1 MDLKVFLQAIKE
13 EVKGESNSSDILRLT
28 EDVAVSVS
36 GFLASNSIGTTN
48 SKTGRYTIDTS
59 FEEASLEALGA
70 ESVAALVAEAG
81 VPAEFAQQAAEEVG
95 TILYKAANAGS
106 DFTATISI
114 QSEKASNNGSTAVI
128 GVEDI
133 LPASMQSA
141 YAEANVGTEAFGNN
155 TDKVISDLQTAVVIS
170 LLKWHNTITPRVLST
185 IATAQPV
192 ASYVREECA
201 IYNLED
207 SIENDKSVLDLYG
220 DPSPVSNELTRI
232 DVLEANDTAAGTD
245 VLVSDG
251 ILRFGVNVPMLEL
264 GIDSTRYGHGNI
276 NRTDIV
282 ADGVK
287 LETII
292 VEIDTDGAAAEQ
304 FDIAVPS
311 NVARLTRMNNSVS
324 AMRGAQVSFTAIL
337 DVDSVNRAG
346 AVSPALTEILGAT
359 GDKLVLTLEV
369 SPRMD
374 LRTGSTF
381 ALGDVSVEAKSADN
395 GVAATAT
402 TDELAL
408 ATTGLYGYTVDARY
422 AEENNRK
429 SNIAAT
435 IERTQLQY
443 EIPQGRNYL
452 IDVPHNG
459 PDVNRSRN
467 VANLHN
473 VIRIG
478 QDNVTL
484 SFIESMLEEVGLAT
498 AAYAA
503 NPSRANKPGA
513 SYVAGGRVKP
523 VFVQDTLDVTSI
535 DQYSDAER
543 QSAIEGKVMTFLNS
557 VCGEIMTK
565 SYFDQQLDGGKSPVF
580 RLVTSGR
587 VLTNVLGAK
596 PGSFAMENGNG
607 VQLTLK
613 LSSGIILEVIT
624 TTFDTMN
631 DKMILVPFLAGDPKS
646 DLNFGHNRDYG
657 TIVGSYSHS
666 EGGSSVNRLLANVRE
681 VPIPT
686 NVIGAI
692 VDVTGIDAAAYR

>member
-28 EDVAVSVS
+28 EEVATSVS
-36 GFLASNSIGTTN
+36 GFLASNSIGATNPTTN
-48 SKTGRYTIDTS
+48 RFAINTS
-59 FEEASLEALGA
+59 FEEAALETLGVD
-70 ESVAALVAEAG
+70 SIVALVAEAG
-81 VPAEFAQQAAEEVG
+81 VPAEFAAQAAEEVG
-95 TILYKAANAGS
+95 TLLFKAASAGS
-106 DFTATISI
+106 DFASTIAS
-114 QSEKASNNGSTAVI
+114 QSKKAESNGSNAVI

-141 YAEANVGTEAFGNN
+141 YAEGNVGVEAFGNN

-170 LLKWHNTITPRVLST
+170 LLKWHNTITPRVLAT
-185 IATAQPV
+185 IATSQPV
-192 ASYVREECA
+192 ATYVREECA
-201 IYNLED
+201 IYNLEA
-207 SIENDKSVLDLYG
+207 SIEDDKSVLDLYG
-220 DPSPVSNELTRI
+220 DPSPVSNELTQI
-232 DVLEANDTAAGTD
+232 DVLEANDADD
-245 VLVSDG
+245 VLVADG
-251 ILRFGVNVPMLEL
+251 ILRFGKNVPMLEL
-264 GIDSTRYGHGNI
+264 GVDSSRYGHGNV

-287 LETII
+287 METVI
-292 VEIDTDGAAAEQ
+292 VQIETDGGETEQ

-324 AMRGAQVSFTAIL
+324 AMRGAQVSFTAVL
-337 DVDSVNRAG
+337 DVDSLTRVG
-346 AVSPALTEILGAT
+346 GTSDALLEILGAT
-359 GDKLVLTLEV
+359 GDKVILTLEV

-381 ALGDVSVEAKSADN
+381 SLGSVSALTVTADN
-395 GVAATAT
+395 GVVTGGSQ
-402 TDELAL
+402 DELGL
-408 ATTGLYGYTVDARY
+408 ATTSLYGYTMDARY

-435 IERTQLQY
+435 MERTQLQY

-484 SFIESMLEEVGLAT
+484 EMITSVLEEVGLAT

-513 SYVAGGRVKP
+513 RYVAGGRVKP
-523 VFVQDTLDVTSI
+523 VFVSDTLDITSI

-543 QSAIEGKVMTFLNS
+543 QDAIEGKVMTFLNS

-596 PGSFAMENGNG
+596 PGSFAMENSNG

-681 VPIPT
+681 MPIPT

-692 VDVTGIDAAAYR
+692 VDVTGIDAAAYRV